1 MNLHQFAP
9 KMGPQWG
16 VETRK
21 LQSSLAR
28 LLQIMSNPEGEFR
41 PLGRFRPSRWAS
53 SLYHRRETLGDVKP
67 SAERQAPNR
76 IAQLR
81 LFREYRAWRVPASS
95 LDRHA
100 SGANPG
106 V

>member
-53 SLYHRRETLGDVKP
+53 SLYHRRETLGG
-67 SAERQAPNR
+67 R
-76 IAQLR
+76 
-81 LFREYRAWRVPASS
+81 
-95 LDRHA
+95 
-100 SGANPG
+100 
-106 V
+106 

>member
-53 SLYHRRETLGDVKP
+53 SLITVVRRWGTLNQARSVKL
-67 SAERQAPNR
+67 R
-76 IAQLR
+76 IAL
-81 LFREYRAWRVPASS
+81 LSS
-95 LDRHA
+95 A
-100 SGANPG
+100 CSGSTEPG
-106 V
+106 VYPPVH